1 MPADVE
7 ARDLSKAYESTL
19 AVDHVNFEVEQKEFF
34 SLLGPSGCGKTT
46 TLRMIAGFVEP
57 STGEIKLKGE
67 VVNELPPFKRSISMV
82 FQNLALFPHMNVR
95 DNLLFGLKMKKVPSQ
110 EYQPRTKK
118 MLELVELPGFEDRRI
133 NQLSGGQMQRIA
145 LARALITEPTVLLLD
160 EPLGALDLK
169 LRLQLQVE
177 LKALQRRVGTTFIY
191 VTHDQGEALTMSDRI
206 AVMDAGHIM
215 QIGEPREIYEKPTN
229 KFVADFIGETNL
241 LLGECESRTSVACP
255 GFQVAVAAQE
265 ELVGKKVRVAIRPE
279 RIVTDKKLPGKI
291 DNRYDGKVEEQF
303 FKGALVMYKVRV
315 GNQLLTVNV
324 PNTSSASGYSQGENV
339 QVGWNRDASVVV
351 PD

>member
-7 ARDLSKAYESTL
+7 VTDLSKVYESTV

-57 STGEIKLKGE
+57 SNGEVKLRGQ

-95 DNLLFGLKMKKVPSQ
+95 DNLLFGLKMKKALRE
-110 EYQPRTKK
+110 EYAPRTKK

-133 NQLSGGQMQRIA
+133 TQLSGGQMQRVA

-206 AVMDAGHIM
+206 AVMEAGHIM
-215 QIGEPREIYEKPTN
+215 QMGEPREIYEKPTN

-241 LLGECESRTSVACP
+241 LLGECESRESVTCP
-255 GFQVAVAAQE
+255 GFRVAVVAQD
-265 ELVGKKVRVAIRPE
+265 ELVGRKVRVSIRPE
-279 RIVTDKKLPGKI
+279 RIVTKKKLPEGI
-291 DNRYDGKVEEQF
+291 DNTYDGTVEEQF
-303 FKGALVMYKVRV
+303 FKGALVMYKIRV

-324 PNTSSASGYSQGENV
+324 PNTSLASSYSQGETV
-339 QVGWNRDASVVV
+339 QVGWQREASVVV